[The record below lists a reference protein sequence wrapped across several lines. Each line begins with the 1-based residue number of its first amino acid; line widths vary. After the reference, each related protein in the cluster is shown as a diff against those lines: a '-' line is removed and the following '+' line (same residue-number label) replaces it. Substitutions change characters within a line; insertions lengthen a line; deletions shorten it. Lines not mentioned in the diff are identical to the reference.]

1 MVEEQADKSPSLPQ
15 RRLSA
20 DEQLMEAVSRN
31 PSRAGRELMIEILAR
46 GREPEQTERPRASD
60 IRAALQARSLDDPD
74 YRTAAEQAGWLGRES
89 QEMRDL
95 YERGAVIKGETLII
109 PAEGHELRE
118 DAEQPFIT
126 TVAYAQQLIREP
138 AKAVEFHALGRAI
151 AGETSD
157 TRGEVATFRFYYDR
171 VNRDEQGRRLAPEQF
186 AECAAALERTLTEMR
201 AVASAMRE
209 LETQHSVEIARP
221 IVSLEQTR
229 EGERGGTHE
238 FDDPSDRYSPDG
250 QPELADGRETE
261 SFAGGMNTSARR
273 IWLRAESLRL
283 PAGLSDEAE
292 QRLIAETLP
301 AIDRRLESGTPRQV
315 IFAAIDGHQRKLDEV
330 GQNSPEQR
338 EEWFKISGF
347 IKAYTDERL
356 NEPETRALNRS
367 PAFRAAHAKI
377 NAARTPQELSRIAGS
392 FLRENYEHTRALRLQ
407 QDVPGNAPP
416 LDARERHLL
425 FFGRSPEHFSPQMR
439 QLKHDWGLSREE
451 RTARTTML
459 REGELEPSRAL
470 KAMLRELDS
479 RASVRAVAH
488 YQATI
493 INERVENPGKLDLRS
508 LHESLAPHERDYL
521 FERVQ
526 ERKRVLAR
534 SNTSERNAE
543 EPPDARTQTSA
554 TGRAFGQ
561 TPVASGAYRDYLAA
575 MGAIE
580 RQLLNEAV
588 RRRETGSR
596 AGRTAGE
603 GQLLSITEARVL
615 LPSEERLE
623 LRLRARNLAWEAVV
637 PPEVLARNPSPA
649 ALRLSDTIAQ
659 VQEQLQERA
668 RIAHTARERFIQE
681 QLAPAEKHLR
691 EARERD
697 AYHDT
702 FKTRMQELQRAPDE
716 RGGRAG
722 VAASTGS
729 ITEEA
734 HRAGLEASAASRQR
748 PLFAS
753 QQAQEQFTQR
763 VLEQLAP
770 AEARKLAE
778 LDRYAAETREDVY
791 RGFETIDSLRRELE
805 LARTQRESAAPP
817 SQQALGREGA
827 ATVAGVRLEGV
838 DRLSSAARE
847 LPSQIEPGNLREEQR
862 SESPADSRWSYVD
875 SDQEWHFESLRE
887 LLPAAQ
893 HRESAGRD
901 ELSHEHSD
909 IDRER

>member
-15 RRLSA
+15 RHLSA
-20 DEQLMEAVSRN
+20 DERLVEAVSRN
-31 PSRAGRELMIEILAR
+31 QSRAGRELMIEILAR
-46 GREPEQTERPRASD
+46 GREPEATERPRASD

-74 YRTAAEQAGWLGRES
+74 YRTAAEQADWLGRES

-118 DAEQPFIT
+118 DSEQPFIT
-126 TVAYAQQLIREP
+126 MVAYAQQLIREP
-138 AKAVEFHALGRAI
+138 EKAVEFHALGRAI
-151 AGETSD
+151 AGEMSD

-171 VNRDEQGRRLAPEQF
+171 VSRDERGRRLAPEQS
-186 AECAAALERTLTEMR
+186 AERSAALERTLTEMR

-221 IVSLEQTR
+221 IVSLEQAR
-229 EGERGGTHE
+229 QDGRGGTHE
-238 FDDPSDRYSPDG
+238 FDDAAAHFSSDEERHQAG
-250 QPELADGRETE
+250 GREAE

-273 IWLRAESLRL
+273 VRLRDESLRL

-315 IFAAIDGHQRKLDEV
+315 IFAAIDGHQRKLDEA

-338 EEWFKISGF
+338 DEWRKISGF

-356 NEPETRALNRS
+356 NDPETRALNRS

-392 FLRENYEHTRALRLQ
+392 FLRENYEHTRALRAQ
-407 QDVPGNAPP
+407 QGGGDNAPP

-439 QLKHDWGLSREE
+439 QLKYDWGMSREE
-451 RTARTTML
+451 RAVRTTML

-526 ERKRVLAR
+526 ERKRVLACP
-534 SNTSERNAE
+534 NTPERNAGE
-543 EPPDARTQTSA
+543 TSEARTQASA

-561 TPVASGAYRDYLAA
+561 IPVASGAYRDYMAA
-575 MGAIE
+575 MGAVE
-580 RQLLNEAV
+580 QQLLNEAV
-588 RRRETGSR
+588 RRRETGPR
-596 AGRTAGE
+596 ARRTAGE
-603 GQLLSITEARVL
+603 EQSLSITEARGL
-615 LPSEERLE
+615 LPPEERLG
-623 LRLRARNLAWEAVV
+623 LRTRARNLAWEAVV
-637 PPEVLARNPSPA
+637 PPEVFARNPSPA
-649 ALRLSDTIAQ
+649 ALRLSDAIAQ

-668 RIAHTARERFIQE
+668 RIAHTERERFIQE

-691 EARERD
+691 EVRERD

-702 FKTRMQELQRAPDE
+702 FKTRMQELKRAPDE
-716 RGGRAG
+716 RGGRTDL
-722 VAASTGS
+722 AASIGN
-729 ITEEA
+729 ITEAA
-734 HRAGLEASAASRQR
+734 HQAGLEASAASRQR

-753 QQAQEQFTQR
+753 QQEQEQFNQR
-763 VLEQLAP
+763 VLDQLTP

-805 LARTQRESAAPP
+805 LSRTQREAAAPP
-817 SQQALGREGA
+817 SQQALRREGA
-827 ATVAGVRLEGV
+827 ATVAGLRLEEV

-847 LPSQIEPGNLREEQR
+847 LPGQIEPGNLREER
-862 SESPADSRWSYVD
+862 PSESPADSRWSYVD
-875 SDQEWHFESLRE
+875 SDREWHFESLRE

-893 HRESAGRD
+893 HLESAGRD

-909 IDRER
+909 IEHER

>member
-1 MVEEQADKSPSLPQ
+1 MVEEQADKSPRPPQ

-20 DEQLMEAVSRN
+20 DERLMEAASRN

-46 GREPEQTERPRASD
+46 GREPEETERPRASD
-60 IRAALQARSLDDPD
+60 IRAVLQARSLDDPD

-95 YERGAVIKGETLII
+95 YERGAVIKGDTLII

-126 TVAYAQQLIREP
+126 TIAYAQQQFREP
-138 AKAVEFHALGRAI
+138 GKAIEFHALGRAI
-151 AGETSD
+151 AGEMSD
-157 TRGEVATFRFYYDR
+157 ARGEVATFRFYYDR
-171 VNRDEQGRRLAPEQF
+171 ASRDERGRRLAPQQS
-186 AECAAALERTLTEMR
+186 AERAAALERTLTEMR
-201 AVASAMRE
+201 AVALAMRE
-209 LETQHSVEIARP
+209 LETQHSIEIARP
-221 IVSLEQTR
+221 IVSLEQAR
-229 EGERGGTHE
+229 EAGRGRTHE
-238 FDDPSDRYSPDG
+238 FDDAAARLGPD
-250 QPELADGRETE
+250 EEAHLAGGREAE

-273 IWLRAESLRL
+273 VRLRDESLRL

-315 IFAAIDGHQRKLDEV
+315 IFAAIDGHQRKLDED
-330 GQNSPEQR
+330 GSISPEQR
-338 EEWFKISGF
+338 EDWRKISGF
-347 IKAYTDERL
+347 IKVYTDERL
-356 NEPETRALNRS
+356 NDPETRALNRS

-392 FLRENYEHTRALRLQ
+392 FLRENYEHTRALRSQ

-439 QLKHDWGLSREE
+439 QLKYDWGLSREE
-451 RTARTTML
+451 RAARTTML

-470 KAMLRELDS
+470 KAMLRELES
-479 RASVRAVAH
+479 RSSVRAVAH

-526 ERKRVLAR
+526 ERKRALAR
-534 SNTSERNAE
+534 PNTPER
-543 EPPDARTQTSA
+543 DAGETPEARPQTSA

-561 TPVASGAYRDYLAA
+561 IPVASGAYRDYMAA

-596 AGRTAGE
+596 AGRTDREAE
-603 GQLLSITEARVL
+603 LFSITEARVL
-615 LPSEERLE
+615 LPPEERLE
-623 LRLRARNLAWEAVV
+623 LRTRARNLAWEAVV
-637 PPEVLARNPSPA
+637 PPEVLDRNPSPA
-649 ALRLSDTIAQ
+649 AMRLSDAIAH

-681 QLAPAEKHLR
+681 QLAPAEKRQR

-702 FKTRMQELQRAPDE
+702 FKTRMQELQGAPDQ

-722 VAASTGS
+722 VATS
-729 ITEEA
+729 IRNINEEA

-753 QQAQEQFTQR
+753 QQAQEQFTQQ

-770 AEARKLAE
+770 AETRKLAE

-791 RGFETIDSLRRELE
+791 RGFETIDSLRRDLD
-805 LARTQRESAAPP
+805 LSRTQRASATPL
-817 SQQALGREGA
+817 SHQALERERVTTAPGLHLGEVGR
-827 ATVAGVRLEGV
+827 LP
-838 DRLSSAARE
+838 SAARE
-847 LPSQIEPGNLREEQR
+847 LPGQIETGNLREER
-862 SESPADSRWSYVD
+862 LSERPADSRWSYVD
-875 SDQEWHFESLRE
+875 SDREWHFESLRE
-887 LLPAAQ
+887 LLPAAH
-893 HRESAGRD
+893 HREPAGRD
-901 ELSHEHSD
+901 ELSHEHSE
-909 IDRER
+909 IEHER

>member
-1 MVEEQADKSPSLPQ
+1 MVEEQADKSPSL
-15 RRLSA
+15 RLSA
-20 DEQLMEAVSRN
+20 DERLMEVVSRN

-46 GREPEQTERPRASD
+46 GREPEATERPRTSD
-60 IRAALQARSLDDPD
+60 IRAALQARTLDDSD
-74 YRTAAEQAGWLGRES
+74 YRTAAEQADWLGRES

-118 DAEQPFIT
+118 DTEQPFIT

-138 AKAVEFHALGRAI
+138 ERAIEFHALGRAI
-151 AGETSD
+151 AGEMSD
-157 TRGEVATFRFYYDR
+157 ARGEVTTFRFYYDR
-171 VNRDEQGRRLAPEQF
+171 ASRDEQGRRLASEQS
-186 AECAAALERTLTEMR
+186 AERAAALERTLTEMR

-209 LETQHSVEIARP
+209 LETQHSIEIARP
-221 IVSLEQTR
+221 IVSLEQARETGRR
-229 EGERGGTHE
+229 EGHG
-238 FDDPSDRYSPDG
+238 FDDAVTRFSPDEEAHLPG
-250 QPELADGRETE
+250 ERETE
-261 SFAGGMNTSARR
+261 SFAGGMNASARMVR
-273 IWLRAESLRL
+273 LRDESLRL
-283 PAGLSDEAE
+283 PGGLSDEAE

-301 AIDRRLESGTPRQV
+301 AIDRRLESGTPRQM
-315 IFAAIDGHQRKLDEV
+315 IFAAIDGHQRKLDEA
-330 GQNSPEQR
+330 GQISSEQR
-338 EEWFKISGF
+338 EEWRKVSGF

-356 NEPETRALNRS
+356 NDPETRALNRS

-377 NAARTPQELSRIAGS
+377 NAARTPQELSHIAGS
-392 FLRENYEHTRALRLQ
+392 FLRENYEHTRALRSQ
-407 QDVPGNAPP
+407 QDVPGNARP

-439 QLKHDWGLSREE
+439 QLKYEWGLSREE
-451 RTARTTML
+451 RAARTTML

-470 KAMLRELDS
+470 QAMLRELDS

-508 LHESLAPHERDYL
+508 LHESLAPHERNYL

-534 SNTSERNAE
+534 PNTPERNAG
-543 EPPDARTQTSA
+543 EPPEARTQTSA

-561 TPVASGAYRDYLAA
+561 IPVASGAYRDYMAT

-596 AGRTAGE
+596 AGRTDRE

-615 LPSEERLE
+615 LPPEERLE
-623 LRLRARNLAWEAVV
+623 LRNRARNLAWESVV
-637 PPEVLARNPSPA
+637 PPEVFARNPSPA
-649 ALRLSDTIAQ
+649 ALRLSDAIAQ

-668 RIAHTARERFIQE
+668 RIAHTARERFVQA
-681 QLAPAEKHLR
+681 QLAPAEKRLR

-697 AYHDT
+697 AYYDT
-702 FKTRMQELQRAPDE
+702 FKTRMQELQRAPDDRAE
-716 RGGRAG
+716 RSDVAG
-722 VAASTGS
+722 SIGS
-729 ITEEA
+729 ITEAA
-734 HRAGLEASAASRQR
+734 HRAGLEASAANRQR
-748 PLFAS
+748 PLFPS
-753 QQAQEQFTQR
+753 QQAQEQFNQR

-778 LDRYAAETREDVY
+778 LDRYATQTRENVY
-791 RGFETIDSLRRELE
+791 RGFETIDSLRREVE
-805 LARTQRESAAPP
+805 LARTQREAAAPP
-817 SQQALGREGA
+817 IQQALGREGA
-827 ATVAGVRLEGV
+827 ATVAGLRLEEV
-838 DRLSSAARE
+838 DRLSSAAKE
-847 LPSQIEPGNLREEQR
+847 LPGQIEPGNLREER
-862 SESPADSRWSYVD
+862 PSESPAGSRWSYVD
-875 SDQEWHFESLRE
+875 SDREWHFESLRE

-893 HRESAGRD
+893 HREPAGRD

-909 IDRER
+909 IDHER